1 MVHGV
6 LRWCSWAVF
15 LRKFH
20 LRCSKLVPMYK
31 NYQILNDAPNE
42 NSYYLLY
49 YLMINFRQYENRSM
63 FRRQNKYGS
72 VVPALS
78 EKAEV

>member
-1 MVHGV
+1 
-6 LRWCSWAVF
+6 
-15 LRKFH
+15 
-20 LRCSKLVPMYK
+20 MYK
-31 NYQILNDAPNE
+31 NHQILNDTPNE